1 MSQMGWAGLGRE
13 VHPGHLDF
21 FFFFSFFVCLATWK
35 RAVKRGECMDFVVKK
50 NCWRAGHKFCLLLL
64 SLFNYLCSEW
74 MKQL

>member
-1 MSQMGWAGLGRE
+1 MSQMGWAGKGSSSWALG
-13 VHPGHLDF
+13 L

-50 NCWRAGHKFCLLLL
+50 NRCRAGHKFCLLLL
-64 SLFNYLCSEW
+64 SLFNYLCSKW